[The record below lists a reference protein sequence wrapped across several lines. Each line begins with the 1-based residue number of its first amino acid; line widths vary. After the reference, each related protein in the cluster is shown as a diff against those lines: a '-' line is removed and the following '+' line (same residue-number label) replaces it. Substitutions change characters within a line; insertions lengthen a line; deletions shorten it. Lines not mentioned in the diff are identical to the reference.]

1 MALTQRLEFRQSQ
14 SLVMTPQLMQAIKL
28 LQLSNLDLSA
38 FVEEELERNPLLE
51 RASDGVEAPVAG
63 EPAED
68 GQVDFADLGAVHGDD
83 PAGEPSGSGA
93 ETFEPVQEE
102 WMNRDLGSRAEIE
115 QTLDAPLDNVFS
127 EEPAET
133 AARNAQ
139 DAAPTAY
146 TEWGGGA
153 SNDDSYNLEA
163 FVAAEVTLGS
173 HLAEQ
178 LAVAFTAPA
187 QRMIGQYLID
197 LVDEAGYLPPDLGQA
212 AERLGARESDVEA
225 VLAVLQRFDP
235 PGVCARTLSECLAI
249 QLRELNRYDPAM
261 QALVEHLDLLAKR
274 DIAALR
280 KLCGVDDEDIADMI
294 GEIRRLDPKPGLKF
308 GASRVQTMV
317 PDVYVRPGPD
327 GGWHVELN
335 SDTLPRVLVNQIYY
349 TALSKT
355 IRKDGDK
362 SYFTDCLQ
370 NATWLVRALDQRA
383 RTILKVATEI
393 VRQQD
398 GFFTY
403 GVAHL
408 RPLNLK
414 AGADADVEPAHD
426 APDQGGH
433 RGGPWPGAR
442 RVRQGRGVAP
452 RGGVRR
458 RGGASRPQ
466 LPLERLLEPEA
477 EHAHRRLRRL
487 RAEAKPLPPPGAR
500 GGAPLGR
507 RRHGRHR
514 QAEHGGRRARWPVA
528 RREPR
533 GRTAHRGR
541 RDRRRLGAHRGQ
553 LAGQPHVPLPG
564 RGTHR

>member
-28 LQLSNLDLSA
+28 LQLSNIDLSA

-51 RASDGVEAPVAG
+51 RANDGTEPPVAG
-63 EPAED
+63 EPTPERAEFSD
-68 GQVDFADLGAVHGDD
+68 SDD
-83 PAGEPSGSGA
+83 SGSAYDDDAVTERSGMDNGA
-93 ETFEPVQEE
+93 SDNFEPAQEE

-115 QTLDAPLDNVFS
+115 QTLDTGLDNLFS
-127 EEPAET
+127 EEPAEA
-133 AARNAQ
+133 AARTAQ

-163 FVAAEVTLGS
+163 FVAAEITLGS

-178 LAVAFTAPA
+178 LAVAFATPA
-187 QRMIGQYLID
+187 QCMIGQYLID
-197 LVDEAGYLPPDLGQA
+197 LVDEAGYVPADLGQA
-212 AERLGARESDVEA
+212 AERLGASPKEVEA
-225 VLAVLQRFDP
+225 VLAVLQKFDP
-235 PGVCARTLSECLAI
+235 PGVCARNLSECLAI

-280 KLCGVDDEDIADMI
+280 KLCGVDDDDITDMI

-308 GASRVQTMV
+308 GSARTQTMV

-349 TALSKT
+349 TELSKT

-362 SYFTDCLQ
+362 SYFTDCMQ

-398 GFFTY
+398 GFFTH

-414 AGADADVEPAHD
+414 AVADAIQMHELTVSRVTANKYMATNRGSFELKYFFTASIASADGGEAHSAEAVRHRIKQMIDAEDPAVILSDDTIVE
-426 APDQGGH
+426 
-433 RGGPWPGAR
+433 
-442 RVRQGRGVAP
+442 
-452 RGGVRR
+452 
-458 RGGASRPQ
+458 
-466 LPLERLLEPEA
+466 
-477 EHAHRRLRRL
+477 RL
-487 RAEAKPLPPPGAR
+487 RASGIDIARRTVAKYREAMRIPSSVQ
-500 GGAPLGR
+500 R
-507 RRHGRHR
+507 RRDKQSMLGNALSAPAASSDRS
-514 QAEHGGRRARWPVA
+514 
-528 RREPR
+528 
-533 GRTAHRGR
+533 
-541 RDRRRLGAHRGQ
+541 RDT
-553 LAGQPHVPLPG
+553 QPA
-564 RGTHR
+564 

>member
-14 SLVMTPQLMQAIKL
+14 SLVMTPQLMQPIKL
-28 LQLSNLDLSA
+28 LQLSNLDLAA

-51 RASDGVEAPVAG
+51 RAADSNETAVPGEPSPERAEFSESDGFDGGPGDDAVADYADGGGGSADGVEAAQ
-63 EPAED
+63 ED
-68 GQVDFADLGAVHGDD
+68 
-83 PAGEPSGSGA
+83 
-93 ETFEPVQEE
+93 
-102 WMNRDLGSRAEIE
+102 WMNRDLGRRAEIE
-115 QTLDAPLDNVFS
+115 QTLDTGLDNVFS
-127 EEPAET
+127 EEPAEA

-163 FVAAEVTLGS
+163 FVAAEITLGS

-212 AERLGARESDVEA
+212 AERLGASPQDVET
-225 VLAVLQRFDP
+225 VLATLQKFDP
-235 PGVCARTLSECLAI
+235 PGVCARNLSECLAI
-249 QLRELNRYDPAM
+249 QLREQNRYDPAM

-274 DIAALR
+274 DIGNLR
-280 KLCGVDDEDIADMI
+280 KLCGVDDDDLADMI

-308 GASRVQTMV
+308 GSARMQTVV

-335 SDTLPRVLVNQIYY
+335 SDTLPRVLVNQVYY
-349 TALSKT
+349 SELSKT

-398 GFFTY
+398 GFFTH

-414 AGADADVEPAHD
+414 AVADAIQMHESTVSRVTANKYMATNRGSFELKYFFTASIASADGGEAH
-426 APDQGGH
+426 
-433 RGGPWPGAR
+433 
-442 RVRQGRGVAP
+442 
-452 RGGVRR
+452 
-458 RGGASRPQ
+458 S
-466 LPLERLLEPEA
+466 
-477 EHAHRRLRRL
+477 
-487 RAEAKPLPPPGAR
+487 AEAV
-500 GGAPLGR
+500 
-507 RRHGRHR
+507 RHHIK
-514 QAEHGGRRARWPVA
+514 
-528 RREPR
+528 
-533 GRTAHRGR
+533 
-541 RDRRRLGAHRGQ
+541 
-553 LAGQPHVPLPG
+553 
-564 RGTHR
+564 